1 MSYWDRRKHLNY
13 YHTALGFVENLS
25 GEGILDVGGWD
36 TPMVLAGE
44 FQNRLVVNLWKVNER
59 LSGVEYHIG
68 DFLAWPVKPFDV
80 VLCLQ
85 VLEHLS
91 DESVARFARKLF
103 ETATRHVVI
112 SVPYKWRRGAS
123 ESHLQDPVDEHK
135 LRSWT
140 GQDPTASQV
149 VTDGSMRRLVA
160 FYNAGEG

>member
-13 YHTALGFVENLS
+13 YQTALGFVENLS

-44 FQNRLVVNLWKVNER
+44 FQNRLVVNLWKVEER
-59 LSGVEYHIG
+59 LPGVEYHIG
-68 DFLAWPVKPFDV
+68 DFLAWPARPFDV

-85 VLEHLS
+85 VLEHLP
-91 DESVARFARKLF
+91 DETVGGFAEKLF
-103 ETATRHVVI
+103 EIGMRRVVI

-123 ESHLQDPVDEHK
+123 KNHLQDPVDEHK
-135 LRSWT
+135 LQSWT
-140 GQDPTASQV
+140 GRDPTVSQI

-160 FYNAGEG
+160 AYDVGED